1 MSRCLEGLATIE
13 SNLGIGRQLKVK
25 QTMNHLLLLI
35 GFLCSTAVEAFSTS
49 SSTSR
54 AAALALSTGRG
65 RSRRRISH
73 NIATLHMVAADPRLN
88 MPAVTPDV
96 KNLRQ
101 MSSTLSKG
109 NQAVLNSL
117 DKGLQKANT
126 KRIKYLAK
134 ANKYQRLVDDLEE
147 KKNVLLV
154 EQINGQVVSFSE
166 SARRSA
172 IKAMLWRFIA
182 GSVTLF
188 TSLQFSGSL
197 KVALSIVGSDFFSKA
212 LTMFIG
218 ERLMNKSSAG
228 RDKGADD
235 VGRSLMKAL
244 TWRLFAICNTL
255 AAGLLISK
263 DLSVAS
269 KIAGSDAIFKTA
281 LMFLYER
288 MWARI
293 EWGKEYEV
301 ASWKPTRQSLE
312 VTWLMRSKM
321 HSSRIKRRAKEL
333 VPSFA

>member
-1 MSRCLEGLATIE
+1 MKC
-13 SNLGIGRQLKVK
+13 
-25 QTMNHLLLLI
+25 LLLCI
-35 GFLCSTAVEAFSTS
+35 AFISTHGTKTCVVEAFSS
-49 SSTSR
+49 
-54 AAALALSTGRG
+54 LSTGRVAALAPATMRG
-65 RSRRRISH
+65 SSRRISG
-73 NIATLHMVAADPRLN
+73 NIAMPYMVAAEPQLDAPI
-88 MPAVTPDV
+88 MAPPDADEEGTQPV
-96 KNLRQ
+96 P
-101 MSSTLSKG
+101 TLSKG

-117 DKGLQKANT
+117 NKGLQKATT

-147 KKNVLLV
+147 KKTVLLV
-154 EQINGQVVSFSE
+154 EQINGSVVRFSE

-188 TSLQFSGSL
+188 TSLRFSGSL

-235 VGRSLMKAL
+235 VGRSLVKAL

-281 LMFLYER
+281 LMFVYER
-288 MWARI
+288 VWARI
-293 EWGKEYEV
+293 EWGKEYEI
-301 ASWKPTRQSLE
+301 ATWKPTRQSLE

>member
-1 MSRCLEGLATIE
+1 
-13 SNLGIGRQLKVK
+13 
-25 QTMNHLLLLI
+25 
-35 GFLCSTAVEAFSTS
+35 
-49 SSTSR
+49 
-54 AAALALSTGRG
+54 
-65 RSRRRISH
+65 
-73 NIATLHMVAADPRLN
+73 MVAADPQLD
-88 MPAVTPDV
+88 MPTGTVTPG
-96 KNLRQ
+96 KESTQQLPPTC
-101 MSSTLSKG
+101 TLSQG
-109 NQAVLNSL
+109 NKCVLNSL

-126 KRIKYLAK
+126 KRIKYLAR

-147 KKNVLLV
+147 KKNLLLV

-166 SARRSA
+166 TARRSA

-197 KVALSIVGSDFFSKA
+197 KVAISIVGSDFFSKV

-235 VGRSLMKAL
+235 VGRSLVKAL

-281 LMFLYER
+281 LMFVYER
-288 MWARI
+288 AWARI
-293 EWGKEYEV
+293 EWGKEYEI

-312 VTWLMRSKM
+312 VTWLMRSRM